1 MNNSAYIE
9 SAIKQFRYYKLL
21 GEKAMEQIPDDK
33 LNWQCNPETNSVAII
48 VKHLWGNMMSRWVDF
63 LTKDGEKVWRN
74 REAEFVNDITTR
86 KELMEKWEE
95 GWKALFDAMDTV
107 VKTPDYLGRTIYI
120 RNLGHTIME
129 ATNRQISHYA
139 YHVGQIVYIGK
150 MIQAE
155 NWKSLSIPR
164 GKTSEYNAE
173 KFSQPPKREHFTE
186 EFVKRME
193 EKS

>member
-1 MNNSAYIE
+1 MNNSEYIE
-9 SAIKQFRYYKLL
+9 SAIKQFQYYKVL

-33 LNWQCNPETNSVAII
+33 LNWQYNPETNSIAII

-74 REAEFVNDITTR
+74 RESEFENDITSR

-95 GWKALFDAMDTV
+95 GWKALFDAMSMIA
-107 VKTPDYLGRTIYI
+107 KNPDHLSKTIYI

-139 YHVGQIVYIGK
+139 YHVGQIVHIGK

-164 GKTSEYNAE
+164 GKSSEYNAE
-173 KFSQPPKREHFTE
+173 KFSKPPQREHFTE
-186 EFVKRME
+186 EFLKRMK
-193 EKS
+193 EK

>member
-1 MNNSAYIE
+1 MNNSEYIE
-9 SAIKQFRYYKLL
+9 SAIKQFQYYKLL

-33 LNWQCNPETNSVAII
+33 LNWQYNPETNSVAII

-63 LTKDGEKVWRN
+63 LTKDGEKVWRD
-74 REAEFVNDITTR
+74 REAEFINDISNR

-95 GWKALFDAMDTV
+95 GWKALFDAMNTV
-107 VKTPDYLGRTIYI
+107 AKNPDYLGRTIFI

-129 ATNRQISHYA
+129 ATNRQVSHYA
-139 YHVGQIVYIGK
+139 YHVGQIVHIGK

-173 KFSQPPKREHFTE
+173 KFSQPPRREHFTE
-186 EFVKRME
+186 ELTKRME
-193 EKS
+193 EK

>member
-1 MNNSAYIE
+1 MNNSEYIE
-9 SAIKQFRYYKLL
+9 SAIKQFQYYKLL

-33 LNWQCNPETNSVAII
+33 LNWQYNPETNSVAII

-63 LTKDGEKVWRN
+63 LTKDGEKVWRD

-86 KELMEKWEE
+86 KDLMEKWEE
-95 GWKALFDAMDTV
+95 GWKALFDAMNTV
-107 VKTPDYLGRTIYI
+107 SKNPDYLGRTIFI

-139 YHVGQIVYIGK
+139 YHVGQIVHTGK

-173 KFSQPPKREHFTE
+173 KFSQPPRREHFTD
-186 EFVKRME
+186 EFTKRME
-193 EKS
+193 EK

>member
-1 MNNSAYIE
+1 MNNSEYID
-9 SAIKQFRYYKLL
+9 SAIKQFQYYKVL
-21 GEKAMEQIPDDK
+21 GEKAMEQIPSDK
-33 LNWQCNPETNSVAII
+33 LNWQYNPETNSIAII

-74 REAEFVNDITTR
+74 RESEFENDITSR

-95 GWKALFDAMDTV
+95 GWKALFAAMDMIA
-107 VKTPDYLGRTIYI
+107 KNPDHLGKTIYI

-139 YHVGQIVYIGK
+139 YHVGQIVQIGK

-173 KFSQPPKREHFTE
+173 KFSKPPHREHFTD
-186 EFVKRME
+186 EFLKRMK
-193 EKS
+193 EK